1 MSNCIGLR
9 NHKFFFL
16 FLFYGV
22 IGAFYIAVINF
33 IHLLCVFFFSEFNII
48 PLVYK
53 TNKIL
58 FFVSLILISISLIYI
73 SCGTQDFAIILGP
86 SGVGYGIFIYL
97 FYKAIPEGMTY
108 PGYFNPFSMI
118 SFVGSISLGIFVCV
132 HLCIQTRQIMQ
143 GYTTKQIASIKNE
156 FFERQKKME
165 EQIDDEYFREKTG
178 KEKIENLIRFVCQ
191 KQAESLIDQNRDL

>member
-1 MSNCIGLR
+1 M
-9 NHKFFFL
+9 
-16 FLFYGV
+16 
-22 IGAFYIAVINF
+22 NF
-33 IHLLCVFFFSEFNII
+33 IHLIYVFFFSDINII
-48 PLVYK
+48 SLVFK

-58 FFVSLILISISLIYI
+58 FFVAIILISISLIYI
-73 SCGTQDFAIILGP
+73 SCGTQDFAIIMGP
-86 SGVGYGIFIYL
+86 SGIGYGIFIYL
-97 FYKAIPEGMTY
+97 FYKAIPDDVPY

-132 HLCIQTRQIMQ
+132 HLSIQTRQIMQ

-178 KEKIENLIRFVCQ
+178 KEKIMNLINFVCQ
-191 KQAESLIDQNRDL
+191 KQAASLIDQNRDL